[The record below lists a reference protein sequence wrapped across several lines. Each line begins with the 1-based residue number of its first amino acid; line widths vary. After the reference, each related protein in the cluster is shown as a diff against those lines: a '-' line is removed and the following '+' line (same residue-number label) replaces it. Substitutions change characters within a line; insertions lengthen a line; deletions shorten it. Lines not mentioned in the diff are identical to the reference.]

1 MKIKKWIAGCLAGLF
16 LINTTF
22 SVHAADTETY
32 QVRSPHMYA
41 HAYAVMDA
49 NSGEILF
56 GENVNEKIYPAS
68 TAKLMSAIVTVES
81 GIDLDTEVKTQSKIV
96 HHTTVGTYDLD
107 MYGDEYY
114 TLRALL
120 NMSLIASAAD
130 ATDMMAVAVAGS
142 KTAFAEKMMEKV
154 EELCLTQTSFDNPVG
169 SDIGASFNETY
180 STAKEMCQIAR
191 YAMANKTIRNIVA
204 KHSYTI
210 SGNNHLNGR
219 QISNTNWFYNRYPY
233 NSDYFTIIGT
243 KTGQTTAAGDVFI
256 ATAVDSE
263 GHELICAYFG
273 QDGKEATFRW
283 INYLL
288 TYAMKEYK
296 SGNLTLTK
304 GAYNIR
310 YDQNATVYLRS
321 MTENVLKQSE
331 GRVLDLDY
339 EITEKQSAG
348 MITASLAPETE
359 GTRITSY
366 FDAIEEAGT
375 EDTCSKERFTSY
387 LKTALP
393 GIEKQRN
400 VATAIENASD
410 TITCEEAGCILGAAI
425 RSFPLY
431 QASFPS
437 YKIRTWTA
445 ENPMPFVSVLDY
457 DNYTSS

>member
-1 MKIKKWIAGCLAGLF
+1 MKIKKLIAGCLAGILT
-16 LINTTF
+16 L
-22 SVHAADTETY
+22 SLSVPAKAAESYEVHA
-32 QVRSPHMYA
+32 PHMYA

-56 GENVNEKIYPAS
+56 GEKVDKKIYPAS
-68 TAKLMSAIVTVES
+68 TAKLMSAIVAVES
-81 GIDLDTEVKTQSKIV
+81 GIDLDTVVKTQSKIV
-96 HHTTVGTYDLD
+96 RHTTVGTYDLD
-107 MYGDEYY
+107 MYGGEYY
-114 TLRALL
+114 TLRSLL

-142 KTAFAEKMMEKV
+142 KSAFAEKMMEKV
-154 EELCLTQTSFDNPVG
+154 EELGLTRTSFDNPVG

-180 STAKEMCQIAR
+180 STATEMCKIAR

-210 SGNNHLNGR
+210 TGDNHLNGR

-233 NSDYFTIIGT
+233 NKDYFTIIGT

-256 ATAVDSE
+256 ATAVDTE

-273 QDGKEATFRW
+273 QGGKEETFRW

-288 TYAMKEYK
+288 TYAMKQYK
-296 SGNLTLTK
+296 KGNLTMAK

-310 YDQNATVYLRS
+310 YDQNATAYVRS
-321 MTENVLKQSE
+321 MTKNVLKQSE

-339 EITEKQSAG
+339 QITEKQAMD
-348 MITASLAPETE
+348 MIETSLAPELS
-359 GTRITSY
+359 GTRITSH
-366 FDAIEEAGT
+366 FDALTDTGK
-375 EDTCSKERFTSY
+375 DTCSKDYFVQA

-393 GIEKQRN
+393 GMEKRRD
-400 VATAIENASD
+400 VAAAIQNAAD
-410 TITCEEAGCILGAAI
+410 TLTCEDAGCILGAAI

-431 QASFPS
+431 QASFPT
-437 YKIRTWTA
+437 YEMRTWTP
-445 ENPMPFVSVLDY
+445 EDPVPFASVVAFTDL
-457 DNYTSS
+457 TL

>member
-1 MKIKKWIAGCLAGLF
+1 MKIKRFLAGCLIGLL
-16 LINTTF
+16 LINSTI
-22 SVHAADTETY
+22 SVKAANTDTY
-32 QVRSPHMYA
+32 QVRAPHMYA

-56 GENVNEKIYPAS
+56 GEKVDKKIYPAS

-81 GIDLDTEVKTQSKIV
+81 GMDLDTVVKTQSKIV
-96 HHTTVGTYDLD
+96 RHTTVGTYDLD
-107 MYGDEYY
+107 MYGGEYY
-114 TLRALL
+114 TLRSLL

-142 KTAFAEKMMEKV
+142 KSAFAEKMMEKV
-154 EELCLTQTSFDNPVG
+154 EELGLTKTSFDNPVG
-169 SDIGASFNETY
+169 SDIGANFDETY

-210 SGNNHLNGR
+210 TGDNHLNGR

-273 QDGKEATFRW
+273 QDGKESTFRW

-296 SGNLTLTK
+296 KGNLTMAK

-310 YDQNATVYLRS
+310 YDKNATAYIRS

-339 EITEKQSAG
+339 EITEKQAVG
-348 MITASLAPETE
+348 MIEAALAPETE
-359 GTRITSY
+359 GTRITCH
-366 FDAIEEAGT
+366 FDTIRETGSKE
-375 EDTCSKERFTSY
+375 TCSKESFASY

-393 GIEKQRN
+393 GIEKQKD
-400 VATAIENASD
+400 VKSALENASD
-410 TITCEEAGCILGAAI
+410 TVTCEDAGCILGAAL

-431 QASFPS
+431 QASFPT
-437 YKIRTWTA
+437 YEMRTWTA
-445 ENPMPFVSVLDY
+445 ENPVPFVSLLDY
-457 DNYTSS
+457 

>member
-1 MKIKKWIAGCLAGLF
+1 MKIKKFLAVCLAGLI
-16 LINTTF
+16 LINSTI
-22 SVHAADTETY
+22 SVKAADTDY
-32 QVRSPHMYA
+32 QVRAPHMYA

-56 GENVNEKIYPAS
+56 GEKVNKKIYPAS

-81 GIDLDTEVKTQSKIV
+81 GIDLDTVVKTQSKIV
-96 HHTTVGTYDLD
+96 RHTTVGTYDLD
-107 MYGDEYY
+107 MYGGEYY
-114 TLRALL
+114 TLRSLL

-142 KTAFAEKMMEKV
+142 KSAFAEKMMEKV
-154 EELCLTQTSFDNPVG
+154 EELGLTKTSFDNPVG

-180 STAKEMCQIAR
+180 STATEMCKIAR

-210 SGNNHLNGR
+210 TGDNHLNGR

-273 QDGKEATFRW
+273 QGGKEETFRW

-296 SGNLTLTK
+296 KGNLTMAK

-310 YDQNATVYLRS
+310 YDKNATAYVRS

-339 EITEKQSAG
+339 QITEKQAIG
-348 MITASLAPETE
+348 MIEAVLAPETE
-359 GTRITSY
+359 GTRITSH
-366 FDAIEEAGT
+366 FDAIKESGSKE
-375 EDTCSKERFTSY
+375 TCSKETFASY

-393 GIEKQRN
+393 SIEKQKD
-400 VATAIENASD
+400 VTSAIENASD
-410 TITCEEAGCILGAAI
+410 TVTCENAGCILGAAL

-431 QASFPS
+431 QASFPT
-437 YKIRTWTA
+437 YEMRTWTL
-445 ENPMPFVSVLDY
+445 ENPVPFASPL
-457 DNYTSS
+457 NY